1 MRDKITRGSELVVSL
16 IKTYT
21 KKLRLLKV
29 NRELLVFIVFLGIAC
44 LFWFLRAF
52 QENAT
57 IQIDYKIQIANIPE
71 NLVVTTNIPENISST
86 VSGRGYE
93 LMTYSVE
100 NNDKSIVIDYDELTK
115 TGNTLIVD
123 NAILRRSITQ
133 KMPGAINFVSA
144 TPSQITLPYSNGE
157 KKKVPVIYAGNAST
171 SSQQYIYNIDIA
183 PDSVDIYAPA
193 DIYKSVNAIYTE
205 EIDFNDIEHTKSVK
219 IALNPQNGVKAIPDS
234 VEITFNV
241 ELFTEKTIAV
251 PIHIA
256 NAPANTLVHT
266 FPSKASVTCRVST
279 KNFHNV
285 KEDSF
290 SVIVDFDNITADTP
304 KCKLILQKAPTTV
317 SNVKIVPESVEYIIE
332 HTTRQ

>member
-1 MRDKITRGSELVVSL
+1 MRDKITRGSELVVSF

-29 NRELLVFIVFLGIAC
+29 NRELLVFFVFLGIAC

-71 NLVVTTNIPENISST
+71 NLVVTTDIPESISAT

-93 LMTYSVE
+93 LMTYSAE
-100 NNDKSIVIDYDELTK
+100 NNDKNIVIDFDELTK
-115 TGNTLIVD
+115 TDNVLIID
-123 NAILRRSITQ
+123 NAILRRNVTQ
-133 KMPGAINFVSA
+133 KTPGAINLVSV
-144 TPSQITLPYSNGE
+144 TPSQISLSYSNGE
-157 KKKVPVIYAGNAST
+157 KKKVPVIYAGSAAT
-171 SSQQYIYNIDIA
+171 GSQQYIYNIDIA

-193 DIYKSVNAIYTE
+193 DIYNSVTAIHTE
-205 EIDFNDIEHTKSVK
+205 DIDFNNIEQTQSIK
-219 IALNPQNGVKAIPDS
+219 IALNPQSGVKAIPDS
-234 VEITFNV
+234 VEVTFNV
-241 ELFTEKTIAV
+241 ELFTEKTISV
-251 PIHIA
+251 PIQIA
-256 NAPANTLVHT
+256 NTPANTLVHT

-279 KNFHNV
+279 NNFHSI

-290 SVIVDFDNITADTP
+290 SVAVDYDSITANTQ
-304 KCKLILQKAPTTV
+304 KCKLILQKAPSTV

-332 HTTRQ
+332 HTAP